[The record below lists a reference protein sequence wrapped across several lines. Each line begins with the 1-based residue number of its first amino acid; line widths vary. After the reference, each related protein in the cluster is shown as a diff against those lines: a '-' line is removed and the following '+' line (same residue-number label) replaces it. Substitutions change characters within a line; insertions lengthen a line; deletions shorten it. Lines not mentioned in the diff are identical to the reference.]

1 MLLLNISG
9 HQIGGNDGT
18 VIPSFPYLLNK
29 VSNPSLP
36 CFHYFFPMFDYCT
49 CLKSV
54 LVTLQNYSS
63 FFVVWLLPLYR
74 HLLSFQWIVCRYPHS
89 KIRVMKIHY
98 PYGTKFRGLL
108 LFFFHFTYALDFLY
122 FHQNS
127 AKKGWFVVPVPMLH
141 IHTFP
146 GVFWYQ
152 QYLASLEN
160 CLYIFFSLHLL
171 LNSAFFFFSWTHFF
185 W

>member
-1 MLLLNISG
+1 
-9 HQIGGNDGT
+9 
-18 VIPSFPYLLNK
+18 
-29 VSNPSLP
+29 
-36 CFHYFFPMFDYCT
+36 
-49 CLKSV
+49 
-54 LVTLQNYSS
+54 
-63 FFVVWLLPLYR
+63 
-74 HLLSFQWIVCRYPHS
+74 
-89 KIRVMKIHY
+89 MKIHY

-171 LNSAFFFFSWTHFF
+171 LNSAFFFFLELIFSDKFPFLLFLLLKHIYQFLCFF
-185 W
+185 LTCHPRLFYFTIIQTSLLTRPIHLHL